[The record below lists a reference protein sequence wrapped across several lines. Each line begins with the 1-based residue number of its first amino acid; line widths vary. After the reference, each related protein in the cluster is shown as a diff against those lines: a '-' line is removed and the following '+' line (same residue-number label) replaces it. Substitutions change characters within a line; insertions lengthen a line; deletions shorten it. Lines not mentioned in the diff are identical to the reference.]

1 MHLLREG
8 QFSVASTFLAE
19 AAAKPPTAVPT
30 PGTPNP
36 YTVADQPLDV
46 ASLRSEALQQHF
58 TDMYHILHELRHRQ
72 NLLPAIDWARANREW
87 LEGRGSHLEFDL
99 GRLQF
104 VWLFMG
110 GGGDI
115 GDRPMGHSRALHYA
129 RQEFGGFQGRY
140 LREIKQLC
148 GALAYRTN
156 LPQSPYRHL
165 FDNDSAWDDVARS
178 FTREFCSVLGLSA
191 DSPLYVAA
199 TAGAMALPILLKLA
213 SIMKEKRTEWTTQDE
228 LPVRWSSSP
237 WFRHRPVADLILQ
250 VEIPLPPSYHFHSIF
265 VCPVSKEQSTKHNP
279 PMMLPCCHVIAHESL
294 IKISKGTRF
303 KCPYCPCESQPDDAQ
318 QVYL

>member
-19 AAAKPPTAVPT
+19 VAAKPPTAVPT

-72 NLLPAIDWARANREW
+72 NLLPAIDWARSNREW
-87 LEGRGSHLEFDL
+87 LEGRGSHLEFEL
-99 GRLQF
+99 ERLQF
-104 VWLFMG
+104 VWLLMG
-110 GGGDI
+110 GGGGDGDT
-115 GDRPMGHSRALHYA
+115 GDRSEGLSRALYYA
-129 RQEFGGFQGRY
+129 RQAFGGFQGRY
-140 LREIKQLC
+140 LPEIKQLC
-148 GALAYRTN
+148 GALAYQSN
-156 LPQSPYRHL
+156 LRWSPYRHL

-199 TAGAMALPILLKLA
+199 TAGAMALPTLLKLA

-228 LPVRWSSSP
+228 LPVRSSSSP
-237 WFRHRPVADLILQ
+237 HPPLWSSWSSCVWLIL
-250 VEIPLPPSYHFHSIF
+250 LRRG
-265 VCPVSKEQSTKHNP
+265 
-279 PMMLPCCHVIAHESL
+279 LWA
-294 IKISKGTRF
+294 G
-303 KCPYCPCESQPDDAQ
+303 
-318 QVYL
+318 